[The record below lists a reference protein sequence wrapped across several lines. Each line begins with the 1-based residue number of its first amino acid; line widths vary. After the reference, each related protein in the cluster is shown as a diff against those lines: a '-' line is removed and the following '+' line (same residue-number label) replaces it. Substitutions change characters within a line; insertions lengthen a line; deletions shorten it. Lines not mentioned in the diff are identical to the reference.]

1 MKANNNFL
9 AFSISLGF
17 FFIVFFNLRNIRNDA
32 NKNLVNS
39 ENIEKINNFHKLSNN
54 SCVREFSLEE
64 LSEIAKYSVVEV
76 ITMKGNGSGFVISS
90 EPGNTLIIT
99 NSHVVEKNNK
109 VKIKWTD
116 STEDIAQVAYNEG
129 NLNRFNDLALL
140 RLDYQKG
147 KALKL
152 SKKFPIGRDVVA
164 IGSPKGLGFT
174 ITRGII
180 SAVRSDKKLIQT
192 DAAINQGNSGGPLL
206 DKSGCVLGVNSFVL
220 KGTEGLNFAISSV
233 LVEKFF
239 DEYKSNPKKSKISL
253 LDPLDNYENGSN
265 YKFDNKEKN
274 KNKNEVNLLDGKE
287 DLLMGCSR
295 LINSPKSFNE
305 FLLYL
310 DEITNNYDVVNNKL
324 KALRNL
330 EISCS
335 LLKSK
340 WQNYNSRIYL
350 IRALSFYYLGD
361 NEEAINNL
369 NNSIIYSKLDK
380 DKRKAFVTRGNIFYE
395 LNKLNFACDDWENA
409 FRKGEVTIKSKLY
422 DFCNK

>member
-1 MKANNNFL
+1 MKANNNFF

-17 FFIVFFNLRNIRNDA
+17 FFIVFLNLRNIRNDA

-39 ENIEKINNFHKLSNN
+39 ENIEKINYYQNLNDN
-54 SCVREFSLEE
+54 SCKREFSLEE

-76 ITMKGNGSGFVISS
+76 ITMKGNGSGFIISS
-90 EPGNTLIIT
+90 ESDNTLIIT
-99 NSHVVEKNNK
+99 NSHVVENNNK

-116 STEDIAQVAYNEG
+116 SSEDIAQVVYNEG

-140 RLDYQKG
+140 QLDYQKG

-152 SKKFPIGRDVVA
+152 SKKFTIGRDVVA
-164 IGSPKGLGFT
+164 IGSPKGLGFS

-180 SAVRSDKKLIQT
+180 SAVRSDNKLIQT

-233 LVEKFF
+233 LIEKFF
-239 DEYKSNPKKSKISL
+239 DEYIYNPKKSKISF
-253 LDPLDNYENGSN
+253 LDPLNNYE
-265 YKFDNKEKN
+265 FDNKERN
-274 KNKNEVNLLDGKE
+274 KSRNEVNLLDGQKE
-287 DLLMGCSR
+287 LLLECPRS
-295 LINSPKSFNE
+295 INAPKSFKE

-350 IRALSFYYLGD
+350 IRALSFYYLGNKD
-361 NEEAINNL
+361 EAINNL
-369 NNSIIYSKLDK
+369 NNSIINSKLDK

-395 LNKLNFACDDWENA
+395 LNNLNFACEDWENA
-409 FRKGEVTIKSKLY
+409 FIKGELTIKSKLD